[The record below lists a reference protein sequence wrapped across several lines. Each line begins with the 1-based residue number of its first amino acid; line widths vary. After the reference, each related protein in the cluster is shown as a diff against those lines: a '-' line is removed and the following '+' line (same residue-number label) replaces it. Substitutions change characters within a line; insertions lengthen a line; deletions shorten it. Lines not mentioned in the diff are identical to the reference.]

1 MMNMFDVG
9 SPYHMYMMEK
19 EGMLNTHASKVN
31 KLIKTFNR
39 LAAHG
44 HDINDEEVQE
54 HAFQE
59 CDISYEDLT
68 DRDIRRIKSAIEN
81 SY

>member
-1 MMNMFDVG
+1 MNMFNVG

-19 EGMLNTHASKVN
+19 EGMLNTHESKVN
-31 KLIKTFNR
+31 KLIKTFSR

-44 HDINDEEVQE
+44 HDINDSEVQE
-54 HAFQE
+54 YAFQE
-59 CDISYEDLT
+59 CDISYEELS
-68 DRDIRRIKSAIEN
+68 DRDIRRIKSAVEN

>member
-1 MMNMFDVG
+1 MFDVG

-39 LAAHG
+39 FAANG
-44 HDINDEEVQE
+44 YDVNDSEVQE
-54 HAFQE
+54 YAFQE
-59 CDISYEDLT
+59 CGISYEELT
-68 DRDIRRIKSAIEN
+68 DRDVRRIKSAVEN

>member
-1 MMNMFDVG
+1 MFNVG

-19 EGMLNTHASKVN
+19 EGMLNTHESKVN

-44 HDINDEEVQE
+44 YDINDSEVQGY
-54 HAFQE
+54 AFQE
-59 CDISYEDLT
+59 CDISYEELS
-68 DRDIRRIKSAIEN
+68 DRDLRRIKSAVEN

>member
-1 MMNMFDVG
+1 MFNVG

-19 EGMLNTHASKVN
+19 EGMLDTHASKVN

-44 HDINDEEVQE
+44 HDINDGKVQE
-54 HAFQE
+54 YAFQE
-59 CDISYEDLT
+59 CNISYEELS
-68 DRDIRRIKSAIEN
+68 DRDLRRIKSAVEN

>member
-1 MMNMFDVG
+1 MFNVG

-31 KLIKTFNR
+31 KLIKTFSR
-39 LAAHG
+39 LAAYG
-44 HDINDEEVQE
+44 HNINDSEVQE
-54 HAFQE
+54 YAFQE
-59 CDISYEDLT
+59 CDISYEELS
-68 DRDIRRIKSAIEN
+68 DRDIRRIQSEVEN

>member
-1 MMNMFDVG
+1 MFDVG

-19 EGMLNTHASKVN
+19 EGMLDTHASKVN
-31 KLIKTFNR
+31 KLIKTFSR

-44 HDINDEEVQE
+44 HDSNDEEVQE
-54 HAFQE
+54 YAFQE
-59 CDISYEDLT
+59 CGISYEELS
-68 DRDIRRIKSAIEN
+68 DRDIRRIKSAVEN

>member
-1 MMNMFDVG
+1 MFDVG

-19 EGMLNTHASKVN
+19 EGMLDTHASKVN

-44 HDINDEEVQE
+44 HDINDSEVQE
-54 HAFQE
+54 YAFQE
-59 CDISYEDLT
+59 CDISYEELS
-68 DRDIRRIKSAIEN
+68 DRDIRRIKSAVEN

>member
-1 MMNMFDVG
+1 MNMFDVG

-31 KLIKTFNR
+31 KLIETFSR

-44 HDINDEEVQE
+44 HDINDSEVQE
-54 HAFQE
+54 YAFQE
-59 CDISYEDLT
+59 CGISYEELS
-68 DRDIRRIKSAIEN
+68 DRDLRRIKSAVEN

>member
-1 MMNMFDVG
+1 MFNVG

-19 EGMLNTHASKVN
+19 EGMLDTHASKVN
-31 KLIKTFNR
+31 KLIEIFKR

-44 HDINDEEVQE
+44 HNINDGEVQE
-54 HAFQE
+54 YAFQE
-59 CDISYEDLT
+59 CGISYEELT
-68 DRDIRRIKSAIEN
+68 DRDIHRIKSAVEK

>member
-1 MMNMFDVG
+1 MFNVG

-19 EGMLNTHASKVN
+19 EGMLDTHASKVN
-31 KLIKTFNR
+31 KLIETFNR

-44 HDINDEEVQE
+44 YDINDGEIQE
-54 HAFQE
+54 YAFQE
-59 CDISYEDLT
+59 CNISYEELS
-68 DRDIRRIKSAIEN
+68 DRDLRRIKSAVEN

>member
-1 MMNMFDVG
+1 MNMFDVG

-19 EGMLNTHASKVN
+19 EGMLDTHVSKVN

-39 LAAHG
+39 LAANG
-44 HDINDEEVQE
+44 YDVNDSEVQE
-54 HAFQE
+54 YAFQE
-59 CDISYEDLT
+59 CGISYEELT
-68 DRDIRRIKSAIEN
+68 DRDIRRIKSAVEN

>member
-1 MMNMFDVG
+1 MFDVG

-31 KLIKTFNR
+31 KLIEIFNR

-44 HDINDEEVQE
+44 HDINDSEVQGY
-54 HAFQE
+54 AFQE
-59 CDISYEDLT
+59 CGISYEELS
-68 DRDIRRIKSAIEN
+68 DRDLRRIKSTVEN

>member
-1 MMNMFDVG
+1 MFNVG

-31 KLIKTFNR
+31 KLIKTFSR
-39 LAAHG
+39 FAANG
-44 HDINDEEVQE
+44 YDVNDSKVQE
-54 HAFQE
+54 YAFQE
-59 CDISYEDLT
+59 CGISYEELT
-68 DRDIRRIKSAIEN
+68 DRDIRRIKSAVEN

>member
-1 MMNMFDVG
+1 MFDVS

-31 KLIKTFNR
+31 KLIETFKRFAEN
-39 LAAHG
+39 G
-44 HDINDEEVQE
+44 YDINDSEVQDY
-54 HAFQE
+54 AFQE
-59 CDISYEDLT
+59 CGISYEELS
-68 DRDIRRIKSAIEN
+68 DRDLRRIKSAVEN

>member
-1 MMNMFDVG
+1 MFNVG

-19 EGMLNTHASKVN
+19 EGMLDTHASKVN
-31 KLIKTFNR
+31 KLIKTFKR

-44 HDINDEEVQE
+44 YDINDGEVQE
-54 HAFQE
+54 YAFQE
-59 CDISYEDLT
+59 CDISYEELT
-68 DRDIRRIKSAIEN
+68 DRDIRRIKSAVEN